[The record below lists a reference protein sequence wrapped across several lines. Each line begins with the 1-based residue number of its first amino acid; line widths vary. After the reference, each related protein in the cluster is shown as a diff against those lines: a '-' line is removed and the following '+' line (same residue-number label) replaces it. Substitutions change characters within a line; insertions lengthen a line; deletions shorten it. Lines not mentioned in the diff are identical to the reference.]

1 MLKVD
6 EVDYYA
12 IAEQALKGTNGKQ
25 IVCVNPNYCLVD
37 GAILEIGVFDNPKD
51 LALEL
56 EKVSKYI
63 NSKDSINGIWDIC
76 WLDVFDYSEEPN

>member
-12 IAEQALKGTNGKQ
+12 IAELALKGTNGKQ

-37 GAILEIGVFDNPKD
+37 GAICEIGVFDNPKE
-51 LALEL
+51 LAPALE
-56 EKVSKYI
+56 EVSKYI
-63 NSKDSINGIWDIC
+63 NSKDPINGIWDID